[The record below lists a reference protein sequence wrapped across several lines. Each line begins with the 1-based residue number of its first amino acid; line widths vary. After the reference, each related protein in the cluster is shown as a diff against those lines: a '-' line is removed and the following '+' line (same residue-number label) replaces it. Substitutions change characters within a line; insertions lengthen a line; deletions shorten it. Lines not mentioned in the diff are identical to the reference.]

1 MRPAFEEELEKVQSE
16 RGHGCII
23 TGEDIK
29 VIIPKVHAVQHS
41 TVLVTAGLLK
51 NFRFWQQFSNIS
63 QTVAKV

>member
-29 VIIPKVHAVQHS
+29 VIIPKVHAVQHCDS
-41 TVLVTAGLLK
+41 GNNSPTFRKLLPK
-51 NFRFWQQFSNIS
+51 FENFVQ
-63 QTVAKV
+63 